1 MDEYEVH
8 LPFGFLFVV
17 ATAARSM
24 EGIIRAPRNDQPLE
38 RALYNNFLLL
48 RGWMAA

>member
-1 MDEYEVH
+1 MDDYEVH

-17 ATAARSM
+17 ATAARAM
-24 EGIIRAPRNDQPLE
+24 EGLINAPPDDPFMRVVHD
-38 RALYNNFLLL
+38 NFMLS